1 MEKWWFWLHNSF
13 LFLLTNCFC
22 GHSCGAT
29 GSLHSYQLEGLNFLR
44 FAWQQSK
51 HVILADEMGLGMIS
65 NLLSVQHFNPRL

>member
-1 MEKWWFWLHNSF
+1 M
-13 LFLLTNCFC
+13 C
-22 GHSCGAT
+22 T

-51 HVILADEMGLGMIS
+51 HVILADEMGLGTIS